1 MPIANL
7 LPAAPVTDGAAAETL
22 LEIAFLMTAVDG
34 RLEPQEV
41 EAFREISARVKGQP
55 VASIDPADI
64 TKRFSVSTD
73 PAAIAVRVREIAP
86 KLPAAL
92 RETAFKIA
100 IGLALVDEDAS
111 PLEDE
116 LVSVLFESLGLEA
129 GRAEELAA
137 EAREVMAAAS

>member
-1 MPIANL
+1 MAIAKL
-7 LPAAPVTDGAAAETL
+7 LPAGPVSNPQHADAL

-34 RLEPQEV
+34 RLEPQEID
-41 EAFREISARVKGQP
+41 AFREIAARVRGKT
-55 VASIDPADI
+55 VAEIDP
-64 TKRFSVSTD
+64 TELSKRFAVSTD
-73 PAAIAVRVREIAP
+73 PAAISARVREIAP

-100 IGLALVDEDAS
+100 IGLALVDDDAS

-116 LVSVLFESLGLEA
+116 LVGVLFDSLGLEA

-137 EAREVMAAAS
+137 EVRAVFHAP